1 MDNNTYGKSSKENKA
16 LGKDDFVALVNA
28 YVHRDGIESLM
39 AALDNSD
46 FYTAPAST
54 RFHGSFD
61 GGLCAHSIAVG
72 KRLMALAD
80 LYAPGVYSKE
90 TLVVVSLFHDLCKIG
105 TYKRDTRNVKNEAG
119 KWEQVPYFKFEEDF
133 SYGGHGDKSVF
144 LIMEHMKLTRE
155 EAAAINAHMGFA
167 GVQNIAAVS
176 DVYDKNLLAWML
188 HVADEAATYID
199 KV

>member
-1 MDNNTYGKSSKENKA
+1 MEVDINKNK
-16 LGKDDFVALVNA
+16 GSFIALVKA
-28 YVHRDGIESLM
+28 YVKRDGIDALMQSLEE
-39 AALDNSD
+39 SD

-54 RFHGSFD
+54 RFHGSVD

-72 KRLMALAD
+72 KQLMALAD

-90 TLVVVSLFHDLCKIG
+90 SLVIAALFHDICKIG
-105 TYKRDTRNVKNEAG
+105 VYKRDTRNVKNEDG

-155 EAAAINAHMGFA
+155 EAVAINTHMGFA
-167 GVQNIAAVS
+167 GVQNVGAVS
-176 DVYDKNLLAWML
+176 DAYDKNLLAWML

-199 KV
+199 KM

>member
-1 MDNNTYGKSSKENKA
+1 MEIDINKNKA
-16 LGKDDFVALVNA
+16 SFIALVKA
-28 YVHRDGIESLM
+28 YVKRDGIDALMQSLEE
-39 AALDNSD
+39 SD

-54 RFHGSFD
+54 RFHGSVD

-72 KRLMALAD
+72 KQLMALAD

-90 TLVVVSLFHDLCKIG
+90 SLVIVALFHDLCKIG
-105 TYKRDTRNVKNEAG
+105 MYKRDTRNVKNEAG
-119 KWEQVPYFKFEEDF
+119 KWEQVPYFRFEEDF

-144 LIMEHMKLTRE
+144 LIMEHMKLSRD

-167 GVQNIAAVS
+167 GVQNVGAVS

-199 KV
+199 KM